1 MKENQ
6 IPQIAVSANASL
18 FLYLKERIGDR
29 KSKVEAYCDLL
40 DKASKRFVSRFLRN
54 KDYEIGTNQ
63 CHVTIT
69 DLAAEWHWHRA
80 TVRTYLERM
89 EAFGLIQKI
98 TLPKSI
104 VITIPESMSLSEL
117 KEGFTSLEY
126 SESEAQILDKE

>member
-1 MKENQ
+1 
-6 IPQIAVSANASL
+6 
-18 FLYLKERIGDR
+18 
-29 KSKVEAYCDLL
+29 
-40 DKASKRFVSRFLRN
+40 VSRFLRN

-69 DLAAEWHWHRA
+69 DLAAEWHWHRD
-80 TVRTYLERM
+80 TVRSYLEKM

-117 KEGFTSLEY
+117 KEEFSSLES
-126 SESEAQILDKE
+126 SESEAQILDND

>member
-40 DKASKRFVSRFLRN
+40 DKASKKFVSRFLRN
-54 KDYEIGTNQ
+54 KDYEIGTDQ

-80 TVRTYLERM
+80 TVRSYLERM
-89 EAFGLIQKI
+89 EAFGLIQKV

-104 VITIPESMSLSEL
+104 VITVPESMSLSDM
-117 KEGFTSLEY
+117 KDDISSF
-126 SESEAQILDKE
+126 ESPESDAQILDNV

>member
-40 DKASKRFVSRFLRN
+40 DKASKKFVSRFLRN
-54 KDYEIGTNQ
+54 KDYQIGINQ

-69 DLAAEWHWHRA
+69 DLAAEWHWHRD
-80 TVRTYLERM
+80 TVRSYLERM

-104 VITIPESMSLSEL
+104 IITIPESMSLSEL
-117 KEGFTSLEY
+117 KDDTFSLEP
-126 SESEAQILDKE
+126 SEDDTQILDND

>member
-40 DKASKRFVSRFLRN
+40 DKASKKFVSRFLRN
-54 KDYEIGTNQ
+54 KDYEIGTDQ

-69 DLAAEWHWHRA
+69 DLAAEWNWHRA
-80 TVRTYLERM
+80 TVRSYLERM

-104 VITIPESMSLSEL
+104 VITVPESMSLSDL
-117 KEGFTSLEY
+117 KDDISSF
-126 SESEAQILDKE
+126 ESPENDTQILDND

>member
-54 KDYEIGTNQ
+54 KDYEIGTYQ

-80 TVRTYLERM
+80 TVRSYLERM

-117 KEGFTSLEY
+117 KEEFSSLE
-126 SESEAQILDKE
+126 SLESEAQILDND